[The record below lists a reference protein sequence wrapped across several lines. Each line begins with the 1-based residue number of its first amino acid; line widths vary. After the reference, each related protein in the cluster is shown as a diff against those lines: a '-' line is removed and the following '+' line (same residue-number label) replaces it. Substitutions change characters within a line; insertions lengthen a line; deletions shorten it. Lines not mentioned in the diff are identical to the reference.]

1 MQKKQVAVLDVG
13 SSKITAV
20 IAERGINKTF
30 ILKASSSCEYDG
42 FAEGE
47 FLSEESLKNALLS
60 SIQSL
65 KKSANAKISTLYV
78 GVPAVFTSVFV
89 KNSQVSL
96 KKKKKI
102 TEQDVESL
110 YDAAFIV
117 TPNNYTLINR
127 SPIIY
132 ELDDARK
139 LVKCV
144 GEESETLKATLS
156 FVFCKNSFIDT
167 IQLVLSNLGIEKIE
181 FISTSLSEAMYLVDD
196 EMRDRTAVIL
206 DVGYITSSFSVIR
219 GDGLIYEKAFDYG
232 GGYITAAITQ
242 KFGIDFDEA
251 ESLKRKVNLGRK
263 TDKNVDIITVSEN
276 VYVSLAELKNIVK
289 FSLDDLCEKLTEIT
303 DNLGFDIP
311 EYVPLMITG
320 GGISYIRG
328 GKEHLSNRLGC
339 MVEILK
345 PAVPM
350 MDEPNLAST
359 LSLLDLA
366 LSQE

>member
-1 MQKKQVAVLDVG
+1 MQKKQVAVLDIG

-20 IAERGINKTF
+20 NAERGINKTF
-30 ILKASSSCEYDG
+30 ILKSNASFEYDG
-42 FAEGE
+42 FAEGA
-47 FLSEESLKNALLS
+47 FLSEESFKNALLS
-60 SIQSL
+60 AVETL
-65 KKSANAKISTLYV
+65 KKSYHGEISTLFV
-78 GVPAVFTSVFV
+78 GVPAVFTSVIV
-89 KNSQVSL
+89 KNSQISF
-96 KKKKKI
+96 KKTKKI
-102 TEQDVESL
+102 VEQDLEAL
-110 YDAAFIV
+110 YDGAFVV
-117 TPNNYTLINR
+117 TPSNYTLINR

-132 ELDDARK
+132 EIDDSRR
-139 LVKCV
+139 LVRCV
-144 GEESETLKATLS
+144 GEESKTLKGTLS
-156 FVFCKNSFIDT
+156 FVFCKNYFIET
-167 IQLVLSNLGIEKIE
+167 VQSVLSSVGINNIE
-181 FISTSLSEAMYLVDD
+181 FLSTTLAEAMYLIDD
-196 EMRDRTAVIL
+196 ETRDRIAVVL

-242 KFGIDFDEA
+242 KFGISFEDAEA
-251 ESLKRKVNLGRK
+251 IKKKVNLGRR
-263 TDKNVDIITVSEN
+263 TDNHVDVITVEEN
-276 VYVSLAELKNIVK
+276 VYVSVSDLKTIVK
-289 FSLDDLCEKLTEIT
+289 YTLDDLCEKLTEIT
-303 DNLGFDIP
+303 DNLYFEIP

-350 MDEPNLAST
+350 LDKPELAST